1 MTMEEVLQIAGMGV
15 EQGCAEILFTLG
27 ETPYYH
33 FDMSHVNKCSI

>member
-1 MTMEEVLQIAGMGV
+1 MEEVLQIAGMGV

-33 FDMSHVNKCSI
+33 FGMSHLNK